1 MINVKNIVP
10 CDNFDG
16 IGVEFEELHWFCS
29 ESGHREAFVYY
40 CGGHWNEYMVKMV
53 EVERDGKGGIHDIH
67 RTKELRP
74 MGNHS
79 ERYAEDCA
87 ENWVLG
93 VL

>member
-1 MINVKNIVP
+1 MTGDRLMN
-10 CDNFDG
+10 
-16 IGVEFEELHWFCS
+16 ELHWFCS
-29 ESGHREAFVYY
+29 DTGHREAFVYHD
-40 CGGHWNEYMVKMV
+40 GKEYSVKMV
-53 EVERDGKGGIHDIH
+53 EVNRNGKGGVHDIH
-67 RTKELRP
+67 SVKEHRS

>member
-16 IGVEFEELHWFCS
+16 IGAEFEELHWFCS

-40 CGGHWNEYMVKMV
+40 YGGHWNEYMVKMV

-67 RTKELRP
+67 RTKEIRP